1 MGYKY
6 SIAQLQDYYY
16 TTWSNKFKFDQTE
29 AERKHR
35 YVKRSAALK
44 EKKMKKV
51 IALRQSQRLQSA
63 QNSSNHSNAALS
75 DSNNGPGIEDDVI
88 EDDEDVTLS
97 NAPENIDESEHG
109 DQIVHNDAGDIDEED
124 DTYEEEEN
132 GMEAMCLEED
142 DSSYSDDQ
150 SVEDELNCEPNSD
163 DDGSAK

>member
-16 TTWSNKFKFDQTE
+16 TTWSNKFKFDQSE

-44 EKKMKKV
+44 EKKMKKL

-63 QNSSNHSNAALS
+63 QNSSNQSNSTILI
-75 DSNNGPGIEDDVI
+75 DCKNGPGIEDDVI

-109 DQIVHNDAGDIDEED
+109 DQVVDIDTGDIDED
-124 DTYEEEEN
+124 DTDEEEN
-132 GMEAMCLEED
+132 GMEGMCFEED
-142 DSSYSDDQ
+142 DGSYSDDQ
-150 SVEDELNCEPNSD
+150 SVEDELNCEPNCD
-163 DDGSAK
+163 DDDDAN